1 MPGDPFYQ
9 TPQWKALRKQIR
21 AHWKRTGQGCAVCGQ
36 RIRWDQKPI
45 VDHIKNRRQHPELAH
60 DPRNLQVV
68 CHACNTRKAAWAELS
83 TVTPT
88 NMDGFPDGW
97 DDAP

>member
-21 AHWKRTGQGCAVCGQ
+21 AHWKRTGQPCAVCGCA
-36 RIRWDQKPI
+36 IRWDRKPV
-45 VDHIKNRRQHPELAH
+45 VDHIKNRRQHPDLAH
-60 DPRNLQVV
+60 DPRNLQLV
-68 CHACNTRKAAWAELS
+68 CHACNTRKAVWAELS

-97 DDAP
+97 DDTP